1 MVRWSYFPSTTR
13 RVTRDAHPMKGN
25 INIVHLA
32 KIKTTTKKLKKIPKN
47 PKQKRK
53 KEKNIK
59 QIKTNKTTQQKT
71 EQMSQTNEYIP

>member
-32 KIKTTTKKLKKIPKN
+32 KIKTTTTKKLKKNQNKN
-47 PKQKRK
+47 KRK
-53 KEKNIK
+53 RKI
-59 QIKTNKTTQQKT
+59 
-71 EQMSQTNEYIP
+71 

>member
-32 KIKTTTKKLKKIPKN
+32 KIKTTTTKKLKKTQKTQNKN
-47 PKQKRK
+47 ERKRK
-53 KEKNIK
+53 I
-59 QIKTNKTTQQKT
+59 
-71 EQMSQTNEYIP
+71 

>member
-32 KIKTTTKKLKKIPKN
+32 KIKTTTTKKLKKN
-47 PKQKRK
+47 PKQKQK

-59 QIKTNKTTQQKT
+59 QIKTNKTRQSTTKQHNRKQNK
-71 EQMSQTNEYIP
+71 